1 MSEQQSERLQASLPQ
16 TTDAATAG
24 SPTLPPEPLVVATPE
39 MITHVI
45 TYAWRRF
52 NSYDEQSKLLKQ
64 RYCGIRKAIIAIS
77 WLTTLL
83 AVLSTFAG
91 DLKPL
96 FNLIL
101 VVLPLISAGLLA
113 FASRFE
119 SGIAWVGFRVAAET
133 IRRSIYTLRVRAHL
147 APLTQTDLKG
157 VVNLV
162 HQTSD
167 RLESMGVTTPML
179 TTEFPRDAQGRV
191 QPSWLDRPQEDDGY
205 TPMSIED
212 YIHWRLEPQTDWYR
226 RRVANDY
233 RRTRWYRATIL
244 IVGGMGAFLAAA
256 GLGEFV
262 AVTVASVTAL
272 VAWLSLMQY
281 ETGYNIFMRTI
292 VKLEDALGSFQAEIG
307 PAQLDPA
314 TLTEAQKEEI
324 LRFVNQI
331 EEIFNE
337 ERELWRLSVL
347 QGQEATENALAQMVS
362 TYGKRFDFDSLVRP
376 ATSEAQD
383 ELELEEGREESP
395 PVQETG

>member
-1 MSEQQSERLQASLPQ
+1 MSEQESERPQNATPQ
-16 TTDAATAG
+16 TTEAAAVSG
-24 SPTLPPEPLVVATPE
+24 PASSPDTQVATPE
-39 MITHVI
+39 MITHVV

-64 RYCGIRKAIIAIS
+64 RYCRIRRLIIVIS

-119 SGIAWVGFRVAAET
+119 SGVAWVGFRVAAET
-133 IRRSIYTLRVRAHL
+133 IRRGIYTLRVRAYL

-157 VVNLV
+157 FVNLV

-167 RLESMGVTTPML
+167 RLESMGVMTPML
-179 TTEFPRDAQGRV
+179 TTEFFKDAQGRV
-191 QPSWLDRPQEDDGY
+191 KPGWLDRPQEDDGY
-205 TPMSIED
+205 TPMSIEN

-226 RRVANDY
+226 RRVTRDY
-233 RRTRWYRATIL
+233 RQTRRYRAAIL
-244 IVGGMGAFLAAA
+244 IVGGAGAFLAAA

-272 VAWLSLMQY
+272 VAWLGLMQY

-292 VKLEDALGSFQAEIG
+292 IRLEDALGSFQAEIG
-307 PAQLDPA
+307 PVQLDPA

-324 LRFVNQI
+324 LRFVGQI

-362 TYGKRFDFDSLVRP
+362 TYGKGFDFDPLIRP
-376 ATSEAQD
+376 TSHETPVESEQEQTESHAQN
-383 ELELEEGREESP
+383 
-395 PVQETG
+395 TG

>member
-1 MSEQQSERLQASLPQ
+1 MSEPESERPQ
-16 TTDAATAG
+16 NATPPTTEATAAG
-24 SPTLPPEPLVVATPE
+24 SPTSPTTPQVVATPE

-45 TYAWRRF
+45 TYAWQRF
-52 NSYDEQSKLLKQ
+52 NSYDEQSKLLKK
-64 RYCGIRKAIIAIS
+64 RYCRIRKGIIAIS

-101 VVLPLISAGLLA
+101 VLLPLISAGLLA

-133 IRRSIYTLRVRAHL
+133 IRRGIYTLRVRAHL

-157 VVNLV
+157 FVNLV

-179 TTEFPRDAQGRV
+179 TTEFPKDAQGRV
-191 QPSWLDRPQEDDGY
+191 KPAWLDRPQEDDGY
-205 TPMSIED
+205 TPMSTED
-212 YIHWRLEPQTDWYR
+212 YIRWRLEPQTDWYR
-226 RRVANDY
+226 RRVTRDY
-233 RRTRWYRATIL
+233 RQTRRYRAVIL

-272 VAWLSLMQY
+272 VAWLGLMQY

-292 VKLEDALGSFQAEIG
+292 VRLEDALGSFQAEIG

-324 LRFVNQI
+324 LRFVGQI

-362 TYGKRFDFDSLVRP
+362 TYGKGFDFDPLIRP
-376 ATSEAQD
+376 MTRETQAESEQEQPEPHPNQD
-383 ELELEEGREESP
+383 
-395 PVQETG
+395 TG

>member
-1 MSEQQSERLQASLPQ
+1 MSEQESERLQATASQ
-16 TTDAATAG
+16 ADEAAAAS
-24 SPTLPPEPLVVATPE
+24 SPTSPTEPQIVATPE
-39 MITHVI
+39 MITPVI

-64 RYCGIRKAIIAIS
+64 RYCRIRRLIIAIS

-91 DLKPL
+91 DLKPI

-133 IRRSIYTLRVRAHL
+133 IRRGIYTLRVRACL

-157 VVNLV
+157 FVNLV

-179 TTEFPRDAQGRV
+179 TTEFPKDEQGRV
-191 QPSWLDRPQEDDGY
+191 KPAWLDRPQEDDGY
-205 TPMSIED
+205 TPISIEN
-212 YIHWRLEPQTDWYR
+212 YIRWRLEPQTNWYR
-226 RRVANDY
+226 KRVTRDY
-233 RRTRWYRATIL
+233 RQTRRYRAAIL
-244 IVGGMGAFLAAA
+244 IVGGAGAFLAAA

-272 VAWLSLMQY
+272 VAWLGLMQY

-292 VKLEDALGSFQAEIG
+292 VRLEDALGGFQAEIS
-307 PAQLDPA
+307 ATHLDPA
-314 TLTEAQKEEI
+314 ALTEAQKKEI
-324 LRFVNQI
+324 LRFVGQI

-362 TYGKRFDFDSLVRP
+362 TYGKGFDFDPLIRP
-376 ATSEAQD
+376 TTREAQA
-383 ELELEEGREESP
+383 ESEEEQTASP
-395 PVQETG
+395 PAQETG